1 MDDNE
6 LKERR
11 IWRNKCHDARMEL
24 RFIKQPERFNYHLL
38 SIEQLL
44 KIKLESE
51 KTIKEY
57 ALKYPEDFALR
68 YPNDPNPN

>member
-6 LKERR
+6 LKEWR

-51 KTIKEY
+51 
-57 ALKYPEDFALR
+57 
-68 YPNDPNPN
+68 NH